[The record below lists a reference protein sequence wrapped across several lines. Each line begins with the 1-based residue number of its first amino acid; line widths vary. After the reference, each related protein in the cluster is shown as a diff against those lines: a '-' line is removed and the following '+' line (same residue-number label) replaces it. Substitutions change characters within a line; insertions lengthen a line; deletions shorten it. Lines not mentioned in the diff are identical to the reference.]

1 MADIG
6 RRESQR
12 SSELIRQGI
21 RQCLTLEAECKQ
33 LKESLSESK
42 DLVQNLEA
50 RMDEM
55 TADHEGLLKILAE
68 KDALIETYSA
78 LMSETLKKNLQRE
91 RQELRDVEA
100 KVLSAM
106 EQSLNLELAEMGLE
120 QQGSSDSKRSP
131 LRAKRPGLIRQGAI
145 VPCTSTSERR
155 RLRNSR
161 EAVPRLMR
169 QDAQMYDGEDGEQS
183 PETGSLLEM
192 AR

>member
-1 MADIG
+1 MAEIG

-12 SSELIRQGI
+12 SSGLIRQGI
-21 RQCLTLEAECKQ
+21 RQCLALETECKE

-42 DLVQNLEA
+42 DYVQKLEA
-50 RMDEM
+50 QMDEM

-78 LMSETLKKNLQRE
+78 LMSETLEKNLHRE
-91 RQELRDVEA
+91 RQELKDVEA

-106 EQSLNLELAEMGLE
+106 EQSLNIEMDKMGLE
-120 QQGSSDSKRSP
+120 HQGSSDFKRSP
-131 LRAKRPGLIRQGAI
+131 LRAKRPGLLRQGAI

-161 EAVPRLMR
+161 EAVPRLLR
-169 QDAQMYDGEDGEQS
+169 QDAQMCDREDEQS

>member
-42 DLVQNLEA
+42 GYVQKLEA

-68 KDALIETYSA
+68 KDALIESYSA
-78 LMSETLKKNLQRE
+78 LMSETLDKSLQRE
-91 RQELRDVEA
+91 RQELKDVEA

-106 EQSLNLELAEMGLE
+106 EQSLNLEMNKMGLE
-120 QQGSSDSKRSP
+120 HQGSSVPKRSP

-155 RLRNSR
+155 RQRNSR
-161 EAVPRLMR
+161 EAVPRLLR
-169 QDAQMYDGEDGEQS
+169 QDAQMYDREDGEQS
-183 PETGSLLEM
+183 PETGSLLDM